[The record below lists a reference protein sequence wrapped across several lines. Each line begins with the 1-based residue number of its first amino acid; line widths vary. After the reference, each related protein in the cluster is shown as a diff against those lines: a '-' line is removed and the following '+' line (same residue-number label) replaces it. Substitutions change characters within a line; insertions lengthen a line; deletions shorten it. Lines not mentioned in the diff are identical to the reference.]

1 MNLAQF
7 IETFQEAITRAV
19 LRTYPPLYTARN
31 RNDWGFDLRR
41 RRRGPLGAQG
51 DAIRAVALS
60 LQRHR
65 GTNLVGEMGTGKTT
79 IAAAAAHL
87 AGSRR
92 VLVLCPPHLVRKWQR
107 EVLATVPG
115 AGAAIVRTITELER
129 LHLLGGRPLFV
140 ILSRERAK
148 LSYRWSPAVV
158 ERTAIDS
165 DGCLL
170 RDEDGEPLRRLS
182 CPACFAPIV

>member
-7 IETFQEAITRAV
+7 IETYQDAITQAV
-19 LRTYPPLYTARN
+19 LRTYPPVYTAQN
-31 RNDWGFDLRR
+31 RDQWGFDLRR
-41 RRRGPLGAQG
+41 LRRRPLGAQG

-87 AGSRR
+87 AGFRR

-115 AGAAIVRTITELER
+115 AGAAIVRTLTDLER
-129 LHLLGGRPLFV
+129 LSLLGGRPLFA

-148 LSYRWSPAVV
+148 LSYRWSQHTEGLA
-158 ERTAIDS
+158 EGAGRGGGRA
-165 DGCLL
+165 
-170 RDEDGEPLRRLS
+170 
-182 CPACFAPIV
+182 

>member
-1 MNLAQF
+1 MNLVTF
-7 IETFQEAITRAV
+7 IETFQEAITQAV

-41 RRRGPLGAQG
+41 LRRRPRGAQG

-60 LQRHR
+60 LQHHR

-87 AGSRR
+87 AGSRQ

-115 AGAAIVRTITELER
+115 AGATIVRTLTDLER
-129 LHLLGGRPLFV
+129 LSLLGGRPLFA

-148 LSYRWSPAVV
+148 LSYRWSQHTEGLA
-158 ERTAIDS
+158 EGAGRGGGRA
-165 DGCLL
+165 
-170 RDEDGEPLRRLS
+170 
-182 CPACFAPIV
+182 